1 MDAGEKKKRMPMKNA
16 GDEREFAKEV
26 TKKKNKDE
34 LSGKKERILAEKK
47 DDKKIQERTNKEEK
61 KLIQNGTL
69 PVYPALL
76 DI

>member
-34 LSGKKERILAEKK
+34 HSGKKGKNIGGKK
-47 DDKKIQERTNKEEK
+47 R
-61 KLIQNGTL
+61 
-69 PVYPALL
+69 
-76 DI
+76 

>member
-1 MDAGEKKKRMPMKNA
+1 MNILE
-16 GDEREFAKEV
+16 
-26 TKKKNKDE
+26 
-34 LSGKKERILAEKK
+34 KKERILAGKK
-47 DDKKIQERTNKEEK
+47 DDKKIQERTNKEDK